1 MGFSSAGSWAIE
13 MEQRVRRIRDAE
25 GARQAIL
32 AAAEEHFANH
42 GFSGAR
48 IEAIAESSG
57 YNKSMIFHYFIDKLG
72 LYRAVVKYAKVDQ
85 EGHFAQTIMP
95 LIENEETELTPAL
108 VRNILEEAVRY
119 SFDRMLA
126 SPNLRRILAWEAA
139 EGWQT
144 FRLTDPSH
152 AMQSRQRA
160 ITRFLQR
167 AQALG
172 ILRAEIDPQLL
183 MVYVLGL
190 VFAHLISL
198 PRYELL
204 FPDED
209 FTSEQALER
218 ARTYLVQ
225 LVLHGTM
232 QPFSEAIETHGV

>member
-1 MGFSSAGSWAIE
+1 
-13 MEQRVRRIRDAE
+13 MEHRVRRIRDAE

-32 AAAEEHFANH
+32 AAAEEHFARH

-57 YNKSMIFHYFIDKLG
+57 YNKSMIFHYFTDKLG
-72 LYRAVVKYAKVDQ
+72 LYRSVVECAKVDQ
-85 EGHFAQTIMP
+85 ESHFAQTIIP
-95 LIENEETELTPAL
+95 IIENEQTELTPAL
-108 VRNILEEAVRY
+108 VRTIIEEAVRY
-119 SFDRMLA
+119 SFDRMQ
-126 SPNLRRILAWEAA
+126 SHPNLRRIMAWEAA

-144 FRLTDPSH
+144 FRLTDPSR

-160 ITRFLQR
+160 IAGFLQR

-172 ILRAEIDPQLL
+172 FLRPEIDPQLL

-198 PRYELL
+198 PHYELM
-204 FPDED
+204 FPDQD
-209 FTSEQALER
+209 FSSDQALER

-225 LVLHGTM
+225 LVLYGTM
-232 QPFSEAIETHGV
+232 QPFSEAVETNGL